1 MKSEHL
7 QGLIAAPYAPF
18 DEGDTLNLDLIPQ
31 YYAFLKHNGVTG
43 AFINGST
50 GEGVSLTLTEKK
62 IVAEAWANCT
72 RGDDNFKV
80 MTLLGGTCIDDCIEL
95 AHHARQIGL
104 FGVSL
109 TAPFYFKPATVQ
121 VLAQICIRI
130 GECVA
135 DMPVYYYHIPVL
147 NGVDFP
153 MIDLLKALD
162 GTMPNFVGI
171 KYTHEDFMDY
181 QSCINFK
188 DGKYDMLWGRDEN
201 MLSALAVGSKGAVGS
216 TFNYAAPLY
225 YDLID
230 AFKNNNLKKAQSLQQ
245 QSVDMISLLGKY
257 GGIATGKAY
266 MKLVGLDCGGFRL
279 PVKNMS
285 AEQFEL
291 FKKDV
296 EQLKFSSFC
305 SCKPLAVKV

>member
-18 DEGDTLNLDLIPQ
+18 DEGDVLNLDLIPQ

-109 TAPFYFKPATVQ
+109 TAPFYFKPATVE

-130 GECVA
+130 GECIP
-135 DMPVYYYHIPVL
+135 DLPVYYYHIPVL
-147 NGVDFP
+147 NGVNFA

-162 GTMPNFVGI
+162 GRMPNFAGI

-201 MLSALAVGSKGAVGS
+201 MLSALAVGAKGAVGS

-225 YDLID
+225 HRLIAAFDNHDLEL
-230 AFKNNNLKKAQSLQQ
+230 AGCLQQ
-245 QSVDMISLLGKY
+245 KAIDMIRLLGKY
-257 GGIATGKAY
+257 GGITVGKFY
-266 MKLVGLDCGGFRL
+266 MKLVGFDLGKFRL
-279 PVKNMS
+279 PLQNMTE
-285 AEQFEL
+285 EQFES
-291 FKKDV
+291 FKLDV
-296 EQLKFSSFC
+296 AQLSFDEFR
-305 SCKPLAVKV
+305 SYPLL

>member
-1 MKSEHL
+1 MKIEHL

-18 DEGDTLNLDLIPQ
+18 DERDVLNLDLIPQ
-31 YYAFLKHNGVTG
+31 YYAFLKDNGVTG

-80 MTLLGGTCIDDCIEL
+80 MCLLGGTCIDDCIEL

-109 TAPFYFKPATVQ
+109 TAPFYFKPATVE

-130 GECVA
+130 GECIP

-147 NGVDFP
+147 NGVNFA

-162 GTMPNFVGI
+162 GRMPNFAGV

-201 MLSALAVGSKGAVGS
+201 MLSALVVGAKGAVGS

-225 YDLID
+225 HRLITAFDNHDLEL
-230 AFKNNNLKKAQSLQQ
+230 AGRLQQ
-245 QSVDMISLLGKY
+245 KAIDMIRLLGKY
-257 GGIATGKAY
+257 GGITVGKSF
-266 MKLVGLDCGGFRL
+266 MKLVGFDFGKFRL
-279 PVKNMS
+279 PLQNMTE
-285 AEQFEL
+285 EQFES
-291 FKKDV
+291 FKLDV
-296 EQLKFSSFC
+296 AQLSFDEFR
-305 SCKPLAVKV
+305 SYPATVNK

>member
-1 MKSEHL
+1 MKIEHL

-18 DEGDTLNLDLIPQ
+18 DERDVLNLDLIPQ
-31 YYAFLKHNGVTG
+31 YYAFLKDNGVTG

-95 AHHARQIGL
+95 AHHARQTGL

-109 TAPFYFKPATVQ
+109 TAPFYFKPATVE

-130 GECVA
+130 GECIP
-135 DMPVYYYHIPVL
+135 DLPVYYYHIPVL
-147 NGVDFP
+147 NGVNFA

-162 GTMPNFVGI
+162 GRMPNFAGV

-201 MLSALAVGSKGAVGS
+201 MLSALAVGAKGAVGS

-225 YDLID
+225 HRLITAFDNHDLEL
-230 AFKNNNLKKAQSLQQ
+230 AARLQQ
-245 QSVDMISLLGKY
+245 KAIDMIRLLGKY
-257 GGIATGKAY
+257 GGITVGKSF
-266 MKLVGLDCGGFRL
+266 MKLVGFDFGKFRL
-279 PVKNMS
+279 PLQNMTE
-285 AEQFEL
+285 EQFES
-291 FKKDV
+291 FKLDV
-296 EQLKFSSFC
+296 AQLSFDEFR
-305 SCKPLAVKV
+305 SYPATVNK